1 MQEQIREFVCELS
14 YIVLDNETAAFNLL
28 NIYVYAWKKIQY
40 IKYTE
45 IHNIQFYTEIL
56 GCMHSYKWACS
67 VFKNYQSIEQSIFY
81 T

>member
-45 IHNIQFYTEIL
+45 IIYNFIQKY
-56 GCMHSYKWACS
+56 WDACTLIS
-67 VFKNYQSIEQSIFY
+67 GLVLFLKSIRV
-81 T
+81 

>member
-40 IKYTE
+40 IKYTR
-45 IHNIQFYTEIL
+45 NTYYTIL
-56 GCMHSYKWACS
+56 YRNTGMHALL
-67 VFKNYQSIEQSIFY
+67 
-81 T
+81 